1 MTIGQKIVKLRL
13 GMDISQEQLAERL
26 GVSRQSVSKWEMD
39 QALPQIDKVLLICDL
54 FNVSAD
60 ELLKDKIVLSKAADG
75 ENTPNKYFGTDGFR
89 GEANTTL
96 TSIQAYKVGRF
107 LGWYY
112 SSSLSGNTKA
122 NYRPKIVVGKD
133 TRRSSYMLEYALC
146 SGIIAS
152 GGDAYILHVTTTP
165 SVSYVVRTEGF
176 DCGIMIT
183 ASHNPFYDNGIKLIN
198 RYGEKFDD
206 DATRLIEEYIDG
218 NFENLGINGDDLP
231 FAKREKIGKIVDY
244 VSGRNRYVGYLI
256 SLGKHSFKNFKVA
269 LDCANGASV
278 NTTPQLLRRLGVRT
292 ITLNANPDG
301 MFPGHYSEPTEE
313 NLSDLKRMVVEFDAD
328 LGIAHDGDA
337 DRVVFITGSGRYVAG
352 DKSLAFLARRMVMSN
367 GGSGEV
373 VTTVATSSLVGDVVS
388 SVGGDVELTAVGS
401 PVVARRM
408 IEDGGIFGGEENGGL
423 IFADHQ
429 FCRDGAMG
437 AARMLESI
445 IRDGDLDSQLDS
457 LPVYHTVKDAIECD
471 PSVLGTMVDRIAEL
485 HKDEDANRM
494 DGLRF
499 DYDDGWVL
507 LRPSGTEPKFRIY
520 SESRDPSVARRR
532 ADEFKEEFRA
542 LSGV

>member
-1 MTIGQKIVKLRL
+1 MK
-13 GMDISQEQLAERL
+13 M
-26 GVSRQSVSKWEMD
+26 
-39 QALPQIDKVLLICDL
+39 
-54 FNVSAD
+54 
-60 ELLKDKIVLSKAADG
+60 
-75 ENTPNKYFGTDGFR
+75 FGTNGIR
-89 GEANTTL
+89 GVANDYL
-96 TSIQAYKVGRF
+96 DCELALRVGKAIAKVMGP
-107 LGWYY
+107 GPV
-112 SSSLSGNTKA
+112 A
-122 NYRPKIVVGKD
+122 IAKD
-133 TRRSSYMLEYALC
+133 TRLSSDMVRSAVSAGLMSMGVDVLDLGMVPTPALQ
-146 SGIIAS
+146 
-152 GGDAYILHVTTTP
+152 Y
-165 SVSYVVRTEGF
+165 YVRTHPEVTAGV
-176 DCGIMIT
+176 MIT
-183 ASHNPFYDNGIKLIN
+183 ASHNPPEFNGIKCISSDGTECSHEEESAIEDAYDCDLACTTWDHVGSV
-198 RYGEKFDD
+198 RSVTGAGED
-206 DATRLIEEYIDG
+206 YIDAV
-218 NFENLGINGDDLP
+218 IS
-231 FAKREKIGKIVDY
+231 KVD
-244 VSGRNRYVGYLI
+244 VEAIRSAGLTVC
-256 SLGKHSFKNFKVA
+256 

-313 NLSDLKRMVVEFDAD
+313 NLSDLKRMVVEFDED

-352 DKSLAFLARRMVMSN
+352 DKSLALLARRMVMSN

-429 FCRDGAMG
+429 YCRDGAMG

-445 IRDGDLDSQLDS
+445 ICDGDLDSQLDS

-485 HKDEDANRM
+485 HKGEDANRM